1 METLALLADGFA
13 TSLSPLNI
21 MIVLLGVTAG
31 LFIGAMPGL
40 GSVNGVAIVLP
51 ITFIVPPSSAIILL
65 CAIYYGA
72 MYGGAVSSILLG
84 IPGASTAVATTFD
97 GRPMA
102 QQGKA
107 GLALIAAAG
116 ASFVGGTISVLLFTI
131 FAVPLADVA
140 LAFGPAET
148 FALVLLAFTTFVGLG
163 GDDVPKT
170 IVMICLGLVLST
182 VGLDLI
188 SGQPR
193 LIFGDIPG
201 FYSGISFLVLAIGA
215 YGVGEIL
222 YTIEKSRKAPSVTP
236 APITFREIGHGIR
249 ALNRMWKTMSLGSFM
264 GFFVGMLPA
273 AGATP
278 AALMAY
284 GVAKQTSKKPE
295 SFGKGNIEGVAA
307 PETANNAASTG
318 SLLPML
324 TLGIP
329 GSPTT
334 ALLLGGM
341 VMWGLMPGPMLFIE
355 QPDFVWGLI
364 SSLYTANFAAVAI
377 NIALIPL
384 FVWALRMPFAVLCS
398 LVLVL
403 CIVGGYAPSQ
413 KLHDVWLI
421 VAFGVGGYLLRKADY
436 PLAPL
441 VLALV
446 LGPLMEKSFRQT
458 LISEQGDMM
467 AFLERP
473 LSATFLVIALLLFIW
488 PLVGLI
494 FTRDHKDH
502 PHVPSKRP
510 KIANDGK
517 T

>member
-1 METLALLADGFA
+1 MEMFAHLADGFA

-21 MIVLLGVTAG
+21 LIVVLGVTAG

-51 ITFIVPPSSAIILL
+51 LTFVVPPSSAIILL
-65 CAIYYGA
+65 AAIYYGA
-72 MYGGAVSSILLG
+72 MYGGAISSILLG

-107 GLALIAAAG
+107 GLALIAAAV
-116 ASFVGGTISVLLFTI
+116 ASFVGGTISVILFTL
-131 FAVPLADVA
+131 FAAPLADIA
-140 LAFGPAET
+140 LKFGPAEE
-148 FALVLLAFTTFVGLG
+148 FALVLMAFTTFVGLG
-163 GDDVPKT
+163 GDDILKT

-193 LIFGDIPG
+193 LIFFDQPG
-201 FYSGISFLVLAIGA
+201 FYSGISFLVLAIGV
-215 YGVGEIL
+215 YGIGEVL
-222 YTIEKSRKAPSVTP
+222 YTIETSKTAPAVTP
-236 APITFREIGHGIR
+236 AKITLKELGLGLREMNK
-249 ALNRMWKTMSLGSFM
+249 LWKTMTMGSVL

-278 AALMAY
+278 AALMSY
-284 GVAKQTSKKPE
+284 GIAKSTSKTGRT
-295 SFGKGNIEGVAA
+295 FGKGNIEGVVA

-341 VMWGLMPGPMLFIE
+341 VMWGLVPGPMLFIE

-384 FVWALRMPFAVLCS
+384 FVWALRMPFTVLCA

-413 KLHDVWLI
+413 KMHDVWLI
-421 VAFGVGGYLLRKADY
+421 AGFGVGGYLMRKADY
-436 PLAPL
+436 PMAPL

-458 LISEQGDMM
+458 LIAERGDVF
-467 AFLERP
+467 AFIERP
-473 LSATFLVIALLLFIW
+473 LSGTFMALALLFFLL
-488 PLVGLI
+488 PLINYLVKGA
-494 FTRDHKDH
+494 
-502 PHVPSKRP
+502 KR
-510 KIANDGK
+510 KIAPAE
-517 T
+517 

>member
-1 METLALLADGFA
+1 MDILALLADGFA
-13 TSLSPLNI
+13 TSLSPFNLT
-21 MIVLLGVTAG
+21 IVILGVTAG

-51 ITFIVPPSSAIILL
+51 LTFIVPPSSAIILL
-65 CAIYYGA
+65 AAIYYGA
-72 MYGGAVSSILLG
+72 MYGGAISSVLLG

-107 GLALIAAAG
+107 GLALIAAAT
-116 ASFVGGTISVLLFTI
+116 ASFVGGTISVVLFTL
-131 FAVPLADVA
+131 FAAPLADLA
-140 LAFGPAET
+140 LAFGPAEE

-163 GDDVPKT
+163 GDDILKT
-170 IVMICLGLVLST
+170 IIMICLGLVLST

-193 LIFGDIPG
+193 LIFGDMPG
-201 FYSGISFLVLAIGA
+201 FYAGISFLVLAIGV

-222 YTIEKSRKAPSVTP
+222 HTIETSKSAPHVTP
-236 APITFREIGHGIR
+236 ARLTFRELGAG
-249 ALNRMWKTMSLGSFM
+249 LKEVNRLWKTMSVGSFL

-278 AALMAY
+278 ASLMAY
-284 GVAKQTSKKPE
+284 GIAKTTSKKPE
-295 SFGKGNIEGVAA
+295 TFGKGNIEGVAA

-341 VMWGLMPGPMLFIE
+341 VMWGLVPGPMLFIE
-355 QPDFVWGLI
+355 QPDFVWSLI

-377 NIALIPL
+377 NLALIPL
-384 FVWALRMPFAVLCS
+384 FVWALRMPFTVLCA
-398 LVLVL
+398 LVLIL

-413 KLHDVWLI
+413 KMHDVWLI
-421 VAFGVGGYLLRKADY
+421 VGFGVVGYLLRKADY

-458 LISEQGDMM
+458 LIAEQGNVM
-467 AFLERP
+467 AFVERP
-473 LSATFLVIALLLFIW
+473 LSATFIALAALFFVLPLIKLLRERQRGRQ
-488 PLVGLI
+488 VGEV
-494 FTRDHKDH
+494 T
-502 PHVPSKRP
+502 P
-510 KIANDGK
+510 AE
-517 T
+517 

>member
-1 METLALLADGFA
+1 
-13 TSLSPLNI
+13 
-21 MIVLLGVTAG
+21 
-31 LFIGAMPGL
+31 MPGL

-51 ITFIVPPSSAIILL
+51 LTFIVPPSSAIILL
-65 CAIYYGA
+65 AAIYYGA

-102 QQGKA
+102 QKGQA
-107 GLALIAAAG
+107 GLALIAAAV
-116 ASFVGGTISVLLFTI
+116 ASFVGGTISVILFTL
-131 FAVPLADVA
+131 FAAPLADIA
-140 LAFGPAET
+140 LSFGPAEE

-163 GDDVPKT
+163 GDDALKT
-170 IVMICLGLVLST
+170 IIMICLGLALST

-193 LIFGDIPG
+193 LIFGDMPG
-201 FYSGISFLVLAIGA
+201 FYSGISFLVLAIGT
-215 YGVGEIL
+215 YGLGEIL
-222 YTIEKSRKAPSVTP
+222 YTIETSKTAPKVTN
-236 APITFREIGHGIR
+236 ARITFAELGAG
-249 ALNRMWKTMSLGSFM
+249 LKRMNSLWKTMSLGSLL

-278 AALMAY
+278 AALMSY
-284 GVAKQTSKKPE
+284 GIAKQTSKT
-295 SFGKGNIEGVAA
+295 SDTFGKGNIEGVAA

-341 VMWGLMPGPMLFIE
+341 VMWGLVPGPMLFIE

-364 SSLYTANFAAVAI
+364 SSLYTANFAAVAV
-377 NIALIPL
+377 NIALIPV
-384 FVWALRMPFAVLCS
+384 FVWALRMPFTVLCA

-403 CIVGGYAPSQ
+403 CIVGGFAPSQ
-413 KLHDVWLI
+413 KMHDVWLI
-421 VAFGVGGYLLRKADY
+421 FAFGVGGYLLRKADY

-458 LISEQGDMM
+458 LIAEQGNIL
-467 AFLERP
+467 AFVERP
-473 LSATFLVIALLLFIW
+473 LSATFIGLAILFFVMPFLVAFVTGAKERL
-488 PLVGLI
+488 
-494 FTRDHKDH
+494 
-502 PHVPSKRP
+502 HVPSKRP
-510 KIANDGK
+510 KIN
-517 T
+517 

>member
-1 METLALLADGFA
+1 MDVLALLADGFS
-13 TSLSPLNI
+13 TSLSPFNL
-21 MIVLLGVTAG
+21 MVVLIGVTAG

-51 ITFIVPPSSAIILL
+51 LTFIVPPSSAIILL
-65 CAIYYGA
+65 AAIYYGA
-72 MYGGAVSSILLG
+72 MYGGAVSSVLLG

-102 QQGKA
+102 QQGRA
-107 GLALIAAAG
+107 GLALIAAAV
-116 ASFVGGTISVLLFTI
+116 ASFVGGTISVILFTL
-131 FAVPLADVA
+131 FAVPLADLA
-140 LAFGPAET
+140 LAFGPAEE

-163 GDDVPKT
+163 GDDILKT
-170 IVMICLGLVLST
+170 IIMICLGLVLST

-193 LIFGDIPG
+193 LIFGDLPG
-201 FYSGISFLVLAIGA
+201 FYSGISFLVLAIGV
-215 YGVGEIL
+215 YGVGEVL
-222 YTIEKSRKAPSVTP
+222 HTIETSKSAPSVTP
-236 APITFREIGHGIR
+236 ARLSFRELREGFR
-249 ALNRMWKTMSLGSFM
+249 AMNRLWKTMSLGSFL

-278 AALMAY
+278 ASLMAY
-284 GVAKQTSKKPE
+284 GIAKSTSKAPE
-295 SFGKGNIEGVAA
+295 TFGKGNIEGVAA

-341 VMWGLMPGPMLFIE
+341 VMWGLVPGPMLFIE
-355 QPDFVWGLI
+355 QPEFVWGLI

-377 NIALIPL
+377 NLALIPL
-384 FVWALRMPFAVLCS
+384 FVWALRMPFTVLCAM
-398 LVLVL
+398 VLVL
-403 CIVGGYAPSQ
+403 CIVGGFAPSQ
-413 KLHDVWLI
+413 KMHDVWLI
-421 VAFGVGGYLLRKADY
+421 AGFGIAGYLLRKAEY

-458 LISEQGDMM
+458 LIAEQGDVA
-467 AFLERP
+467 AFIERP
-473 LSATFLVIALLLFIW
+473 LSAFFLSLA
-488 PLVGLI
+488 LI
-494 FTRDHKDH
+494 FFLLPLIRELRRR
-502 PHVPSKRP
+502 KRQGAVTP
-510 KIANDGK
+510 AE
-517 T
+517 

>member
-1 METLALLADGFA
+1 MELFGHLADGFA
-13 TSLSPLNI
+13 TSLSPLNLF
-21 MIVLLGVTAG
+21 IVIIGVTAG

-65 CAIYYGA
+65 AAIYYGA
-72 MYGGAVSSILLG
+72 MYGGAIRSILLG

-107 GLALIAAAG
+107 GLALITAAC
-116 ASFVGGTISVLLFTI
+116 ASFVGGTISVILFTL
-131 FAVPLADVA
+131 FAAPLADVA
-140 LAFGPAET
+140 LAFGPAEE

-163 GDDVPKT
+163 GDDVLKT
-170 IVMICLGLVLST
+170 IMMICLGLALST

-193 LIFGDIPG
+193 LIFFDEPG
-201 FYSGISFLVLAIGA
+201 FYSGISFLVLAIGV
-215 YGVGEIL
+215 YGIGEIL
-222 YTIEKSRKAPSVTP
+222 YTIETQKTAPQVTP
-236 APITFREIGHGIR
+236 AKLTFRDLWYGIKEINK
-249 ALNRMWKTMSLGSFM
+249 LWKTMTFGSVM

-284 GVAKQTSKKPE
+284 GIAKLTSKTPE
-295 SFGKGNIEGVAA
+295 RFGKGAIEGVAA

-341 VMWGLMPGPMLFIE
+341 VMWGLVPGPMLFIE

-364 SSLYTANFAAVAI
+364 SSLYTANLAAVLV
-377 NIALIPL
+377 NLALIPL
-384 FVWALRMPFAVLCS
+384 FVWALRMPFTVLCS
-398 LVLVL
+398 MVFVL
-403 CIVGGYAPSQ
+403 CLVGGYAPSQ
-413 KLHDVWLI
+413 KMHDVWLI
-421 VAFGVGGYLLRKADY
+421 VGFGVGGYLLRKADY
-436 PLAPL
+436 PMAPL

-458 LISEQGDMM
+458 LIAEQGNVM
-467 AFLERP
+467 AFVERP
-473 LSATFLVIALLLFIW
+473 LSGAFVAISAVFFLLPLLKHLQRW
-488 PLVGLI
+488 VG
-494 FTRDHKDH
+494 RK
-502 PHVPSKRP
+502 PSP
-510 KIANDGK
+510 AE
-517 T
+517 

>member
-1 METLALLADGFA
+1 MEVLSLLADGFA
-13 TSLSPLNI
+13 TSLSPFNLF
-21 MIVLLGVTAG
+21 IVIIGVTAG

-51 ITFIVPPSSAIILL
+51 LTFIVPPSSAIILL
-65 CAIYYGA
+65 AAIYYGA

-102 QQGKA
+102 QKGQA
-107 GLALIAAAG
+107 GLALIAAAV
-116 ASFVGGTISVLLFTI
+116 ASFVGGTISVILFTL
-131 FAVPLADVA
+131 FAAPLADIA
-140 LAFGPAET
+140 LSFGPAEE

-163 GDDVPKT
+163 GDDALKT
-170 IVMICLGLVLST
+170 IIMICLGLALST

-193 LIFGDIPG
+193 LIFGDMPG
-201 FYSGISFLVLAIGA
+201 FYSGISFLVLAIGT
-215 YGVGEIL
+215 YGLGEIL
-222 YTIEKSRKAPSVTP
+222 YTIETSKTAPKVTN
-236 APITFREIGHGIR
+236 ARITFAELSAG
-249 ALNRMWKTMSLGSFM
+249 LKRMNSLWKTMSLGSFL
-264 GFFVGMLPA
+264 GFFVGILPA

-278 AALMAY
+278 AALMSY
-284 GVAKQTSKKPE
+284 GIAKQTSKT
-295 SFGKGNIEGVAA
+295 SDTFGKGNIEGVAA

-341 VMWGLMPGPMLFIE
+341 VMWGLVPGPMLFIE

-364 SSLYTANFAAVAI
+364 SSLYTANFAAVAV
-377 NIALIPL
+377 NIALIPV
-384 FVWALRMPFAVLCS
+384 FVWALRMPFTVLCA
-398 LVLVL
+398 LVVVL
-403 CIVGGYAPSQ
+403 CIVGGFAPSQ
-413 KLHDVWLI
+413 KMHDVWLI
-421 VAFGVGGYLLRKADY
+421 FAFGVGGYLLRKADY

-458 LISEQGDMM
+458 LIAEQGNIL
-467 AFLERP
+467 AFVERP
-473 LSATFLVIALLLFIW
+473 LSATFIGLAILFFVMPFAVAFITGAKER
-488 PLVGLI
+488 L
-494 FTRDHKDH
+494 
-502 PHVPSKRP
+502 HVPSKRP
-510 KIANDGK
+510 KIN
-517 T
+517 

>member
-1 METLALLADGFA
+1 MEIIGLLAEGFA
-13 TSLSPLNI
+13 TSLSWFNI
-21 MIVLLGVTAG
+21 FVVVIGVTAG

-51 ITFIVPPSSAIILL
+51 LTFIVPPASAIILL
-65 CAIYYGA
+65 AAIYYGA
-72 MYGGAVSSILLG
+72 MYGGAISSILLG

-102 QQGKA
+102 QKGQA
-107 GLALIAAAG
+107 GLALIAAAV
-116 ASFVGGTISVLLFTI
+116 ASFVGGTISVVLFT
-131 FAVPLADVA
+131 FLAAPLADLA
-140 LAFGPAET
+140 LSFGPAEE
-148 FALVLLAFTTFVGLG
+148 FALVLLAFTTFLGLG
-163 GDDVPKT
+163 GDDPYKT
-170 IVMICLGLVLST
+170 LAMILLGLVLST

-193 LIFGDIPG
+193 LIFFDQPG
-201 FYSGISFLVLAIGA
+201 FYSGISFLVLAIGV
-215 YGVGEIL
+215 YGIGEIL
-222 YTIEKSRKAPSVTP
+222 WTIERSKDGQTVTTP
-236 APITFREIGHGIR
+236 KITFGEIWAGFKILLR
-249 ALNRMWKTMSLGSFM
+249 SWKTLVAGSSL

-278 AALMAY
+278 ASLMAY
-284 GVAKQTSKKPE
+284 GIAKSTSKEPD
-295 SFGKGNIEGVAA
+295 SFGKGNVEGVMA

-341 VMWGLMPGPMLFIE
+341 VMWGLVPGPMLFIE

-364 SSLYTANFAAVAI
+364 SSLYTANTAAVLI

-384 FVWALRMPFAVLCS
+384 FVWALRMPFSVLTAI
-398 LVLVL
+398 VIVL
-403 CIVGGYAPSQ
+403 CIVGGFAPSQ
-413 KLHDVWLI
+413 KMHDVWLI
-421 VAFGVGGYLLRKADY
+421 AGFGIGGYLLRKADY

-446 LGPLMEKSFRQT
+446 LGPLMEKSFRQA
-458 LISEQGDMM
+458 LIATQGDMTI
-467 AFLERP
+467 FVTRP
-473 LSATFLVIALLLFIW
+473 MSALFIAIAVFFVAL
-488 PLVGLI
+488 PIISKL
-494 FTRDHKDH
+494 TRKSAERSALN
-502 PHVPSKRP
+502 P
-510 KIANDGK
+510 AE
-517 T
+517 

>member
-1 METLALLADGFA
+1 MDTLALLADGFA
-13 TSLSPLNI
+13 TSLSPLNL
-21 MIVLLGVTAG
+21 MIVILGVTAG

-51 ITFIVPPSSAIILL
+51 LTFIVPPSSAIILL

-72 MYGGAVSSILLG
+72 MYGGAISSVLLG
-84 IPGASTAVATTFD
+84 IPGSSTAVATTFD

-107 GLALIAAAG
+107 GLALIAAAM
-116 ASFVGGTISVLLFTI
+116 ASFIGGTISVVLFTV
-131 FAVPLADVA
+131 FAVPLADLA
-140 LAFGPAET
+140 LAFGPAEE

-163 GDDVPKT
+163 GDDVLKT
-170 IVMICLGLVLST
+170 LIMICLGLVLST

-193 LIFGDIPG
+193 LIFFDEPG
-201 FYSGISFLVLAIGA
+201 FYSGISFLVLAIGV
-215 YGVGEIL
+215 YGVGEVL
-222 YTIEKSRKAPSVTP
+222 YTIETQRKSPSVTP
-236 APITFREIGHGIR
+236 AKLTFKELWLGMKAI
-249 ALNRMWKTMSLGSFM
+249 NRLWKTMSLGSFL

-284 GVAKQTSKKPE
+284 GMAKTTSKSPE
-295 SFGKGNIEGVAA
+295 TFGKGNIEGVAA

-341 VMWGLMPGPMLFIE
+341 VMWGLVPGPMLFIE

-377 NIALIPL
+377 NLALIPL
-384 FVWALRMPFAVLCS
+384 FVWALRMPFTVLCA

-403 CIVGGYAPSQ
+403 CLVGGYAPSQ

-421 VAFGVGGYLLRKADY
+421 LGFGVAGYLLRKANY

-458 LISEQGDMM
+458 LISEQGNVM
-467 AFLERP
+467 AFVERP
-473 LSATFLVIALLLFIW
+473 LSATFMALALLFFVL
-488 PLVGLI
+488 PLIKLLRKN
-494 FTRDHKDH
+494 TSKDKVA
-502 PHVPSKRP
+502 P
-510 KIANDGK
+510 AE
-517 T
+517 

>member
-1 METLALLADGFA
+1 MEMFDLLAQGFA
-13 TSLSPLNI
+13 TSLSPMNLL
-21 MIVLLGVTAG
+21 IVLIGVTAG
-31 LFIGAMPGL
+31 IFIGAMPGL

-51 ITFIVPPSSAIILL
+51 LTFIVPPTSAIILL
-65 CAIYYGA
+65 AAIYYGA
-72 MYGGAVSSILLG
+72 MYGGAISSILLG

-107 GLALIAAAG
+107 GLALLAAAV
-116 ASFVGGTISVLLFTI
+116 ASFVGGTLSVILFTL
-131 FAVPLADVA
+131 FAVPLADLA
-140 LAFGPAET
+140 LAFGPAEE

-163 GDDVPKT
+163 GDDVLKT
-170 IVMICLGLVLST
+170 IVMICLGLVLAT

-193 LIFGDIPG
+193 LIFGELPG
-201 FYSGISFLVLAIGA
+201 FYSGISFLVLAIGV
-215 YGVGEIL
+215 YGIGEVL
-222 YTIEKSRKAPSVTP
+222 YTIETSRTAPQVTP
-236 APITFREIGHGIR
+236 AKLTFREIGAG
-249 ALNRMWKTMSLGSFM
+249 LKVMNRLWKTMSLGSFL

-278 AALMAY
+278 ASLMAY
-284 GVAKQTSKKPE
+284 GIARQTSKSPE
-295 SFGKGNIEGVAA
+295 TFGKGNIEGVAA

-341 VMWGLMPGPMLFIE
+341 VMWGLTPGPMLFIE

-364 SSLYTANFAAVAI
+364 SSLYTANVAAVVI

-384 FVWALRMPFAVLCS
+384 FVWALRMPFTVLCAI
-398 LVLVL
+398 VLIL
-403 CIVGGYAPSQ
+403 CIVGGYAPNQ
-413 KLHDVWLI
+413 KMHDVWLI
-421 VAFGVGGYLLRKADY
+421 LGFGVGGYLLRKADY

-458 LISEQGDMM
+458 LIAEQGNIL
-467 AFLERP
+467 AFVERP
-473 LSATFLVIALLLFIW
+473 LSGTFIAIAAVFFLLPIVKAVRRRLRQAGVA
-488 PLVGLI
+488 P
-494 FTRDHKDH
+494 
-502 PHVPSKRP
+502 
-510 KIANDGK
+510 AE
-517 T
+517 

>member
-1 METLALLADGFA
+1 MDLLNHLANGFA
-13 TSLSPLNI
+13 ISLQPLNL
-21 MIVLLGVTAG
+21 MIVFIGVFAG

-51 ITFIVPPSSAIILL
+51 LTFIVPPSSAIILL
-65 CAIYYGA
+65 AAIYYGA

-107 GLALIAAAG
+107 GLALLTAAA
-116 ASFVGGTISVLLFTI
+116 ASFIGGTISIILFTL
-131 FAVPLADVA
+131 FAEPLADLA
-140 LAFGPAET
+140 LAFGPAEEFT
-148 FALVLLAFTTFVGLG
+148 LVLLAFTTFVGLG
-163 GDDVPKT
+163 GDDVYKT
-170 IVMICLGLVLST
+170 IIMICLGLILST
-182 VGLDLI
+182 VGLDMI

-193 LIFGDIPG
+193 MIFFDQPG
-201 FYSGISFLVLAIGA
+201 FYSGISFLVLAIGT

-222 YTIEKSRKAPSVTP
+222 YTIETQKTAPSVTS
-236 APITFREIGHGIR
+236 AKLSFKDIWSGLKEVNK
-249 ALNRMWKTMSLGSFM
+249 LWKTMSFGSFL

-278 AALMAY
+278 AALMSY
-284 GVAKQTSKKPE
+284 GVEKLSSQTPE
-295 SFGKGNIEGVAA
+295 KFGKGAVEGVAA

-341 VMWGLMPGPMLFIE
+341 VMWGLVPGPMLFIE
-355 QPDFVWGLI
+355 QSEFVWSLI
-364 SSLYTANFAAVAI
+364 SSLYTANVMAVI
-377 NIALIPL
+377 VNLALIPV
-384 FVWALRMPFAVLCS
+384 FVWALRMPFSVLCAMVF
-398 LVLVL
+398 LL
-403 CIVGGYAPSQ
+403 CLVGGYAPSQ
-413 KLHDVWLI
+413 KIHDVWLI
-421 VAFGVGGYLLRKADY
+421 IGFCICGYILRKADY

-446 LGPLMEKSFRQT
+446 LGGLMEKSFRQT
-458 LISEQGDMM
+458 LIAEQGNIF
-467 AFLERP
+467 AFVERP
-473 LSATFLVIALLLFIW
+473 LSATFLGISIVLFLLPFLKSALSRKRAGS
-488 PLVGLI
+488 VG
-494 FTRDHKDH
+494 
-502 PHVPSKRP
+502 SQS
-510 KIANDGK
+510 
-517 T
+517 

>member
-1 METLALLADGFA
+1 METLGLLLDGFS
-13 TSLSPLNI
+13 TSLSLFNI
-21 MIVLLGVTAG
+21 MIVVAGVTAG

-51 ITFIVPPSSAIILL
+51 LTFLVPPESAIILL
-65 CAIYYGA
+65 AAIYYGA

-107 GLALIAAAG
+107 GLALITSAV
-116 ASFVGGTISVLLFTI
+116 ASFVGGTVSVILFTI

-140 LAFGPAET
+140 LAFGPAEE

-163 GDDVPKT
+163 NDNVYKT
-170 IVMICLGLVLST
+170 MVMIMLGLVLST

-193 LIFGDIPG
+193 LIFFDMPG
-201 FYSGISFLVLAIGA
+201 FYSGISFLVLAIGV
-215 YGVGEIL
+215 YGVGEVL
-222 YTIEKSRKAPSVTP
+222 YTIETSKKNTEVTN
-236 APITFREIGHGIR
+236 ARITFAELGAGLREL
-249 ALNRMWKTMSLGSFM
+249 AKLWKTMTLGSFV

-278 AALMAY
+278 ASLMAY
-284 GVAKQTSKKPE
+284 GMAKSSSKNPD

-341 VMWGLMPGPMLFIE
+341 VIWGLVPGPMLFIE

-364 SSLYTANFAAVAI
+364 SSLYTANFASVII

-384 FVWALRMPFAVLCS
+384 FVWALRMPATVLCA

-403 CIVGGYAPSQ
+403 CIIGGFAPSQ
-413 KLHDVWLI
+413 KMHDVWLI
-421 VAFGVGGYLLRKADY
+421 IAFGGAGYILRKADY

-441 VLALV
+441 VLAIV

-458 LISEQGDMM
+458 LIAEQGNVL
-467 AFLERP
+467 AFFERP
-473 LSATFLVIALLLFIW
+473 LSGTFMCLALFFFLL
-488 PLVGLI
+488 PLIKYLRLSQ
-494 FTRDHKDH
+494 FDQKSTT
-502 PHVPSKRP
+502 SS
-510 KIANDGK
+510 
-517 T
+517 

>member
-1 METLALLADGFA
+1 MELLGHLADGFA
-13 TSLSPLNI
+13 TSLSPLNLL
-21 MIVLLGVTAG
+21 IVLIGVTAG

-51 ITFIVPPSSAIILL
+51 LTFIVPPSSAIILL
-65 CAIYYGA
+65 AAIYYGA
-72 MYGGAVSSILLG
+72 MYGGAISSILLG

-107 GLALIAAAG
+107 GLALIAAAT
-116 ASFVGGTISVLLFTI
+116 ASFVGGTISIILFTL
-131 FAVPLADVA
+131 FAAPLADVA
-140 LAFGPAET
+140 LAFGPPEE
-148 FALVLLAFTTFVGLG
+148 FALVLMAFTTFVGLG
-163 GDDVPKT
+163 GDDVLKT
-170 IVMICLGLVLST
+170 IIMICLGLALST

-193 LIFGDIPG
+193 LIFFDQPG
-201 FYSGISFLVLAIGA
+201 FYSGMSFLVLAIGV

-222 YTIEKSRKAPSVTP
+222 YTIETSKTAPQVTP
-236 APITFREIGHGIR
+236 AKLSFATVWQGIKEMNK
-249 ALNRMWKTMSLGSFM
+249 LWKTMSFGSFI

-284 GVAKQTSKKPE
+284 GLSKIMSKDPD

-341 VMWGLMPGPMLFIE
+341 VMWGLVPGPMLFIE

-364 SSLYTANFAAVAI
+364 SSLYTANLFAVLV
-377 NIALIPL
+377 NLALIPV
-384 FVWALRMPFAVLCS
+384 FVWALRMPFTVLCAV
-398 LVLVL
+398 VLVL
-403 CIVGGYAPSQ
+403 CIVGGFAPSQ
-413 KLHDVWLI
+413 KMHDVWLI
-421 VAFGVGGYLLRKADY
+421 AGFGVVGYLLRKADY
-436 PLAPL
+436 PMAPL
-441 VLALV
+441 VLAIV
-446 LGPLMEKSFRQT
+446 LGPLMESSFRQS
-458 LISEQGDMM
+458 LISEQGNVMI
-467 AFLERP
+467 FFERP
-473 LSATFLVIALLLFIW
+473 LSATFMVIS
-488 PLVGLI
+488 LI
-494 FTRDHKDH
+494 FFTLPLLKYVKRFARGK
-502 PHVPSKRP
+502 SATKRP
-510 KIANDGK
+510 AA
-517 T
+517 

>member
-1 METLALLADGFA
+1 MELLGHLADGFA
-13 TSLSPLNI
+13 TSLSPLNL

-51 ITFIVPPSSAIILL
+51 LTFIVPPSSAIILL
-65 CAIYYGA
+65 AAIYYGA
-72 MYGGAVSSILLG
+72 MYGGAISSILLG

-107 GLALIAAAG
+107 GLALIAAAC
-116 ASFVGGTISVLLFTI
+116 ASFVGGTISVVLFTL
-131 FAVPLADVA
+131 FAAPLADVA
-140 LAFGPAET
+140 LAFGPAEE

-163 GDDVPKT
+163 GDDILKT
-170 IVMICLGLVLST
+170 IMMICFGLALST

-193 LIFGDIPG
+193 LIFFDEPG
-201 FYSGISFLVLAIGA
+201 FFSGISFLVLAIGV
-215 YGVGEIL
+215 YGIGEIL
-222 YTIEKSRKAPSVTP
+222 YTIETQKTAPTVTP
-236 APITFREIGHGIR
+236 AKVSFKEVWYGIKL
-249 ALNRMWKTMSLGSFM
+249 LNKMWKSLTFGSVM

-278 AALMAY
+278 AALMSY
-284 GVAKQTSKKPE
+284 GIAKLMSKTPE
-295 SFGKGNIEGVAA
+295 KFGKGAIEGVVA

-341 VMWGLMPGPMLFIE
+341 VMWGLVPGPMLFIE

-364 SSLYTANFAAVAI
+364 SSLYTANLAAVLV
-377 NIALIPL
+377 NLALIPL
-384 FVWALRMPFAVLCS
+384 FVWALRMPFTVLCS
-398 LVLVL
+398 VVFVL
-403 CIVGGYAPSQ
+403 CLVGGYAPSQ
-413 KLHDVWLI
+413 KMHDVWLI

-436 PLAPL
+436 PMAPL

-458 LISEQGDMM
+458 LIAEQGNVM
-467 AFLERP
+467 AFIERS
-473 LSATFLVIALLLFIW
+473 LSGTFIAISVVFFMLPMIKHVKRLLK
-488 PLVGLI
+488 
-494 FTRDHKDH
+494 RA
-502 PHVPSKRP
+502 PSA
-510 KIANDGK
+510 AN
-517 T
+517 

>member
-1 METLALLADGFA
+1 MDILSLLADGFA
-13 TSLSPLNI
+13 TSLSPLNL
-21 MIVLLGVTAG
+21 MIVILGVTAG

-51 ITFIVPPSSAIILL
+51 LTFIVPPSSAIILL
-65 CAIYYGA
+65 AAIYYGA
-72 MYGGAVSSILLG
+72 MYGGAVSSVLLG

-107 GLALIAAAG
+107 GLALIAAAT
-116 ASFVGGTISVLLFTI
+116 ASFVGGTISVILFTL
-131 FAVPLADVA
+131 FAAPLADLA
-140 LAFGPAET
+140 LAFGPAEE

-163 GDDVPKT
+163 GDDILKT
-170 IVMICLGLVLST
+170 IIMICLGLVLST

-193 LIFGDIPG
+193 LIFGDMPG
-201 FYSGISFLVLAIGA
+201 FYSGISFLVLAIGV
-215 YGVGEIL
+215 YGIGEVL
-222 YTIEKSRKAPSVTP
+222 HTIETSKSAPQVTP
-236 APITFREIGHGIR
+236 ARLTFRDLRDGLREM
-249 ALNRMWKTMSLGSFM
+249 NRLWKTMSVGSFL

-278 AALMAY
+278 ASLMAY
-284 GVAKQTSKKPE
+284 GIARSTSRKPE
-295 SFGKGNIEGVAA
+295 TFGKGNIEGVAA

-377 NIALIPL
+377 NIALIPI
-384 FVWALRMPFAVLCS
+384 FVWALRMPFTVLCAM
-398 LVLVL
+398 VLVL
-403 CIVGGYAPSQ
+403 CIVGGFAPSQ
-413 KLHDVWLI
+413 KMHDVWLI
-421 VAFGVGGYLLRKADY
+421 AGFGIVGYILRKADY

-458 LISEQGDMM
+458 LIAEQGNVL
-467 AFLERP
+467 AFVERP
-473 LSATFLVIALLLFIW
+473 LSATFIAIAVLFFVLPLLKHLRRKPQHEIT
-488 PLVGLI
+488 P
-494 FTRDHKDH
+494 
-502 PHVPSKRP
+502 
-510 KIANDGK
+510 AE
-517 T
+517 

>member
-1 METLALLADGFA
+1 MELLGYLGEGFA
-13 TSLSPLNI
+13 TSLMPINI
-21 MIVLLGVTAG
+21 LIVMIGVTAG

-72 MYGGAVSSILLG
+72 MYGGAISSILLG

-107 GLALIAAAG
+107 GLALIAAAA
-116 ASFVGGTISVLLFTI
+116 ASFVGGTISVVLFTL

-140 LAFGPAET
+140 LAFGPAEE

-163 GDDVPKT
+163 GDDVLKT
-170 IVMICLGLVLST
+170 IIMICLGLVLSA

-188 SGQPR
+188 SGDPR
-193 LIFGDIPG
+193 LIFFDQPG
-201 FYSGISFLVLAIGA
+201 FYSGISFLVLAIGI

-222 YTIEKSRKAPSVTP
+222 YTIETQKSAPQVTP
-236 APITFREIGHGIR
+236 AKITFRVLWYGLKEINK
-249 ALNRMWKTMSLGSFM
+249 LWKTMSFGSFL

-278 AALMAY
+278 AALMSY
-284 GVAKQTSKKPE
+284 GIAKLLSKKPE
-295 SFGKGNIEGVAA
+295 TFGKGAIEGVAA

-341 VMWGLMPGPMLFIE
+341 VMWGLVPGPMLFIE

-364 SSLYTANFAAVAI
+364 SSLYTANLFAVLV
-377 NIALIPL
+377 NLALIPL
-384 FVWALRMPFAVLCS
+384 FVWALRMPFTVLCS
-398 LVLVL
+398 LVFVL
-403 CIVGGYAPSQ
+403 CLVGGFAPSQ

-421 VAFGVGGYLLRKADY
+421 VGFGVAGYVLRKADY
-436 PLAPL
+436 PMAPL

-446 LGPLMEKSFRQT
+446 LGPLMERSFRQT
-458 LISEQGDMM
+458 LIAEQGNMM
-467 AFLERP
+467 AFVERP
-473 LSATFLVIALLLFIW
+473 ISGTFMAIAALFFVLPMLKHVKRLLRRDLSPAE
-488 PLVGLI
+488 
-494 FTRDHKDH
+494 
-502 PHVPSKRP
+502 
-510 KIANDGK
+510 
-517 T
+517 

>member
-1 METLALLADGFA
+1 MDLLAHLADGFA
-13 TSLSPLNI
+13 TSLSPLNLF
-21 MIVLLGVTAG
+21 IVILGVTAG

-51 ITFIVPPSSAIILL
+51 MTFIVPPSSAIILL
-65 CAIYYGA
+65 AAIYYGA
-72 MYGGAVSSILLG
+72 MYGGAISSILLG

-107 GLALIAAAG
+107 GLALIAAAS
-116 ASFVGGTISVLLFTI
+116 ASFIGGTISVILFTL

-140 LAFGPAET
+140 LAFGPAEE

-163 GDDVPKT
+163 GDDILKT
-170 IVMICLGLVLST
+170 IIMICLGLALST

-193 LIFGDIPG
+193 LIFFDEPG
-201 FYSGISFLVLAIGA
+201 FYSGISFLVLAIGV
-215 YGVGEIL
+215 YGIGEIL
-222 YTIEKSRKAPSVTP
+222 YTIETSKTAPTVTP
-236 APITFREIGHGIR
+236 ARITFREVGLG
-249 ALNRMWKTMSLGSFM
+249 LKEVNKMWKTLTFGSFM

-284 GVAKQTSKKPE
+284 GMSKIMSKEPE
-295 SFGKGNIEGVAA
+295 TFGKGNIEGVAS

-341 VMWGLMPGPMLFIE
+341 VMWGLVPGPMLFIE

-364 SSLYTANFAAVAI
+364 SSLYTANVAAVLV
-377 NIALIPL
+377 NLALIPL
-384 FVWALRMPFAVLCS
+384 FVWALRMPFTVLCS
-398 LVLVL
+398 LVIVL

-413 KLHDVWLI
+413 KMHDVWLI
-421 VAFGVGGYLLRKADY
+421 IVFGVGGYLLRKADY

-458 LISEQGDMM
+458 LIAEQGNVM
-467 AFLERP
+467 AFVERP
-473 LSATFLVIALLLFIW
+473 LSATFIAISIIFFLL
-488 PLVGLI
+488 PLL
-494 FTRDHKDH
+494 K
-502 PHVPSKRP
+502 HVKSAFRRK
-510 KIANDGK
+510 KLTTDTAAE
-517 T
+517 

>member
-1 METLALLADGFA
+1 MEVLSLLADGFA
-13 TSLSPLNI
+13 TSLSPFNLL
-21 MIVLLGVTAG
+21 IVIIGVTAG

-51 ITFIVPPSSAIILL
+51 LTFIVPPSSAIILL
-65 CAIYYGA
+65 AAIYYGA

-102 QQGKA
+102 QKGQA
-107 GLALIAAAG
+107 GLALIAAAV
-116 ASFVGGTISVLLFTI
+116 ASFVGGTISVILFTL
-131 FAVPLADVA
+131 FAAPLADIA
-140 LAFGPAET
+140 LSFGPAEE

-163 GDDVPKT
+163 GDDALKT
-170 IVMICLGLVLST
+170 IIMICLGLALST

-193 LIFGDIPG
+193 LIFGDMPG
-201 FYSGISFLVLAIGA
+201 FYSGISFLVLAIGT
-215 YGVGEIL
+215 YGLGEIL
-222 YTIEKSRKAPSVTP
+222 YTIETSKTAPKVTN
-236 APITFREIGHGIR
+236 ARITFAELSAG
-249 ALNRMWKTMSLGSFM
+249 LKRMNSLWKTMSLGSLL

-278 AALMAY
+278 AALMSY
-284 GVAKQTSKKPE
+284 GIAKQTSKT
-295 SFGKGNIEGVAA
+295 SDTFGKGNIEGVAA

-341 VMWGLMPGPMLFIE
+341 VMWGLVPGPMLFIE

-364 SSLYTANFAAVAI
+364 SSLYTANFAAVAV
-377 NIALIPL
+377 NIALIPV
-384 FVWALRMPFAVLCS
+384 FVWALRMPFTVLCA
-398 LVLVL
+398 LVVVL
-403 CIVGGYAPSQ
+403 CIVGGFAPSQ
-413 KLHDVWLI
+413 KMHDVWLI
-421 VAFGVGGYLLRKADY
+421 FAFGVGGYLLRKADY

-458 LISEQGDMM
+458 LIAEQGNIL
-467 AFLERP
+467 AFVERP
-473 LSATFLVIALLLFIW
+473 LSATFIVLAILFFVMPFVVAFITGAKER
-488 PLVGLI
+488 L
-494 FTRDHKDH
+494 
-502 PHVPSKRP
+502 HVPSKRP
-510 KIANDGK
+510 KIN
-517 T
+517 

>member
-1 METLALLADGFA
+1 MEVLSLLADGFA
-13 TSLSPLNI
+13 TSLSPFNLF
-21 MIVLLGVTAG
+21 IVVIGVTAG

-51 ITFIVPPSSAIILL
+51 LTFIVPPSSAIILL
-65 CAIYYGA
+65 AAIYYGA

-102 QQGKA
+102 QKGQA
-107 GLALIAAAG
+107 GLALIAAAV
-116 ASFVGGTISVLLFTI
+116 ASFVGGTISVILFTL
-131 FAVPLADVA
+131 FAAPLADIA
-140 LAFGPAET
+140 LSFGPAEE

-163 GDDVPKT
+163 GDDALKT
-170 IVMICLGLVLST
+170 IIMICLGLALST

-193 LIFGDIPG
+193 LIFGDMPG
-201 FYSGISFLVLAIGA
+201 FYSGISFLVLAIGT
-215 YGVGEIL
+215 YGLGEIL
-222 YTIEKSRKAPSVTP
+222 YTIETSKTAPKVTN
-236 APITFREIGHGIR
+236 ARITFAELGAG
-249 ALNRMWKTMSLGSFM
+249 LKRMNTLWKTMSLGSFL

-278 AALMAY
+278 AALMSY
-284 GVAKQTSKKPE
+284 GIAKQTSKT
-295 SFGKGNIEGVAA
+295 SHTFGKGNIEGVAA

-341 VMWGLMPGPMLFIE
+341 VMWGLVPGPMLFIE

-364 SSLYTANFAAVAI
+364 SSLYTANFAAVAV
-377 NIALIPL
+377 NIALIPV
-384 FVWALRMPFAVLCS
+384 FVWALRMPFTVLCA
-398 LVLVL
+398 LVVVL
-403 CIVGGYAPSQ
+403 CIVGGFAPSQ
-413 KLHDVWLI
+413 KMHDVWLI
-421 VAFGVGGYLLRKADY
+421 FAFGVGGYLLRKADY

-458 LISEQGDMM
+458 LIAEQGNIL
-467 AFLERP
+467 AFVERP
-473 LSATFLVIALLLFIW
+473 LSATFIGLAILFFVMPFLVAFITGAKER
-488 PLVGLI
+488 L
-494 FTRDHKDH
+494 
-502 PHVPSKRP
+502 HVPSKRP
-510 KIANDGK
+510 KVN
-517 T
+517 

>member
-1 METLALLADGFA
+1 MDTLALLADGFA

-51 ITFIVPPSSAIILL
+51 LTFIVPPSSAIILL

-72 MYGGAVSSILLG
+72 MYGGAISSILLG

-97 GRPMA
+97 GRPLA

-107 GLALIAAAG
+107 GLALIAAAV
-116 ASFVGGTISVLLFTI
+116 ASFIGGTISVVLFTL
-131 FAVPLADVA
+131 FAVPLADLA
-140 LAFGPAET
+140 LAFGPAEE
-148 FALVLLAFTTFVGLG
+148 FALVLMAFTTFVGLG
-163 GDDVPKT
+163 GDDKLKT
-170 IVMICLGLVLST
+170 IIMICLGLVLST

-193 LIFGDIPG
+193 LIFGDMPG
-201 FYSGISFLVLAIGA
+201 FYSGISFLVLAIGV
-215 YGVGEIL
+215 YGIGEIL
-222 YTIEKSRKAPSVTP
+222 YTIESSRTAPQVTP
-236 APITFREIGHGIR
+236 ARITLRDLGDGIR
-249 ALNRMWKTMSLGSFM
+249 TMNRMWRTMSLGSFL

-284 GVAKQTSKKPE
+284 GIARSTSKTPS
-295 SFGKGNIEGVAA
+295 SFGKGNLEGVAA

-355 QPDFVWGLI
+355 QPEFVWGLI

-384 FVWALRMPFAVLCS
+384 FVWALRMPFTVLCA
-398 LVLVL
+398 LVMVL
-403 CIVGGYAPSQ
+403 CIVGGFAPSQ
-413 KLHDVWLI
+413 KMHDVWLI
-421 VAFGVGGYLLRKADY
+421 AGFGVAGYLLRKADY

-458 LISEQGDMM
+458 LISEQGDIL
-467 AFLERP
+467 AFIERP
-473 LSATFLVIALLLFIW
+473 LSGTFIAIAVLFFAL
-488 PLVGLI
+488 PLVKYLRKGGA
-494 FTRDHKDH
+494 R
-502 PHVPSKRP
+502 S
-510 KIANDGK
+510 IAPAE
-517 T
+517 

>member
-1 METLALLADGFA
+1 MELLGYLGEGFA
-13 TSLSPLNI
+13 TSLMPINI
-21 MIVLLGVTAG
+21 LIVMIGVTAG

-72 MYGGAVSSILLG
+72 MYGGAISSILLG

-107 GLALIAAAG
+107 GLALIAAAA
-116 ASFVGGTISVLLFTI
+116 ASFVGGTISVVLFTL

-140 LAFGPAET
+140 LAFGPAEE

-163 GDDVPKT
+163 GDDVLKT
-170 IVMICLGLVLST
+170 IIMICLGLVLSA

-188 SGQPR
+188 SGDPR
-193 LIFGDIPG
+193 LIFFDQPG
-201 FYSGISFLVLAIGA
+201 FYSGISFLVLAIGI

-222 YTIEKSRKAPSVTP
+222 YTIETQKSAPQVTP
-236 APITFREIGHGIR
+236 ARITFRELWYGLKEINK
-249 ALNRMWKTMSLGSFM
+249 LWKTMSFGSFL

-278 AALMAY
+278 AALMSY
-284 GVAKQTSKKPE
+284 GIAKLLSKKPE
-295 SFGKGNIEGVAA
+295 TFGKGAIEGVAA

-341 VMWGLMPGPMLFIE
+341 VMWGLVPGPMLFIE

-364 SSLYTANFAAVAI
+364 SSLYTANLFAVLV
-377 NIALIPL
+377 NLALIPL
-384 FVWALRMPFAVLCS
+384 FVWALRMPFTVLCS
-398 LVLVL
+398 LVFVL
-403 CIVGGYAPSQ
+403 CLVGGFAPSQ

-421 VAFGVGGYLLRKADY
+421 VGFGVAGYVLRKADY
-436 PLAPL
+436 PMAPL

-446 LGPLMEKSFRQT
+446 LGPLMERSFRQT
-458 LISEQGDMM
+458 LIAEQGNMM
-467 AFLERP
+467 AFVERP
-473 LSATFLVIALLLFIW
+473 ISGTFMAIAALFFVLPMLKHVKRLLRRDLSPAE
-488 PLVGLI
+488 
-494 FTRDHKDH
+494 
-502 PHVPSKRP
+502 
-510 KIANDGK
+510 
-517 T
+517 

>member
-1 METLALLADGFA
+1 MDIFALLAEGFA
-13 TSLSPLNI
+13 TSLSPLNL
-21 MIVLLGVTAG
+21 MIVILGVTAG

-51 ITFIVPPSSAIILL
+51 LTFIVPPSSAIILL
-65 CAIYYGA
+65 AAIYYGA
-72 MYGGAVSSILLG
+72 MYGGAVSSVLLG
-84 IPGASTAVATTFD
+84 IPGSSTAVATTFD

-102 QQGKA
+102 QKGQA
-107 GLALIAAAG
+107 GLALIAAAV
-116 ASFVGGTISVLLFTI
+116 ASFVGGTISVVLFTL
-131 FAVPLADVA
+131 FAVPLADLA
-140 LAFGPAET
+140 LAFGPAEE

-163 GDDVPKT
+163 GDNVLKT
-170 IVMICLGLVLST
+170 IIMICLGLVLST

-193 LIFGDIPG
+193 LIFGDMPG
-201 FYSGISFLVLAIGA
+201 FYAGISFLVLAIGV
-215 YGVGEIL
+215 YGVGEVL
-222 YTIEKSRKAPSVTP
+222 HTIETSKSAPQVTP
-236 APITFREIGHGIR
+236 ARLTFSELSAGLRQV
-249 ALNRMWKTMSLGSFM
+249 NRLWKTMSIGSFL

-278 AALMAY
+278 ASLMAY
-284 GVAKQTSKKPE
+284 GIARSTSKNPS

-341 VMWGLMPGPMLFIE
+341 VMWGLMPGPMLFID

-364 SSLYTANFAAVAI
+364 SSLYTANAAAVAI
-377 NIALIPL
+377 NLALIPL
-384 FVWALRMPFAVLCS
+384 FVWALRMPFTVLCAM
-398 LVLVL
+398 VLVL
-403 CIVGGYAPSQ
+403 CMVGGFAPSQ
-413 KLHDVWLI
+413 KMHDVWLI
-421 VAFGVGGYLLRKADY
+421 AGFGIAGYILRKADY

-446 LGPLMEKSFRQT
+446 LGPLLEKSFRQT
-458 LISEQGDMM
+458 LIAEQGDIL
-467 AFLERP
+467 AFVERP
-473 LSATFLVIALLLFIW
+473 LSGMFLAVALVFFLL
-488 PLVGLI
+488 PLIKYMRRGN
-494 FTRDHKDH
+494 TRIVVT
-502 PHVPSKRP
+502 P
-510 KIANDGK
+510 AE
-517 T
+517 

>member
-1 METLALLADGFA
+1 MELLGYLGDGFA
-13 TSLSPLNI
+13 TSLMPINI
-21 MIVLLGVTAG
+21 LIVMIGVTAG

-72 MYGGAVSSILLG
+72 MYWGAISSILLG

-107 GLALIAAAG
+107 GLALIAAAA
-116 ASFVGGTISVLLFTI
+116 ASFVGGTISVVLFTL

-140 LAFGPAET
+140 LAFGPAEE

-163 GDDVPKT
+163 GDDVLKT
-170 IVMICLGLVLST
+170 IIMICLGLVLSA

-188 SGQPR
+188 SGDPR
-193 LIFGDIPG
+193 LIFFDQPG
-201 FYSGISFLVLAIGA
+201 FYSGISFLVLAIGI

-222 YTIEKSRKAPSVTP
+222 YTIETQKSAPQVTP
-236 APITFREIGHGIR
+236 AKITFRELWYGLKEINK
-249 ALNRMWKTMSLGSFM
+249 LWKTMSFGSFL

-278 AALMAY
+278 AALMSY
-284 GVAKQTSKKPE
+284 GIAKLLSKKPE
-295 SFGKGNIEGVAA
+295 TFGKGAIEGVAA

-341 VMWGLMPGPMLFIE
+341 VMWGLVPGPMLFIE

-364 SSLYTANFAAVAI
+364 SSLYTANLFAVLV
-377 NIALIPL
+377 NLALIPL
-384 FVWALRMPFAVLCS
+384 FVWALRMPFTVLCS
-398 LVLVL
+398 LVFVL
-403 CIVGGYAPSQ
+403 CLVGGFAPSQ

-421 VAFGVGGYLLRKADY
+421 VGFGVVGYVLRKADY
-436 PLAPL
+436 PMAPL

-446 LGPLMEKSFRQT
+446 LGPLMERSFRQT
-458 LISEQGDMM
+458 LIAEQGNMM
-467 AFLERP
+467 AFVERP
-473 LSATFLVIALLLFIW
+473 ISGTFMAIAALFFVLPMLKHIKRLLRRDLSPAE
-488 PLVGLI
+488 
-494 FTRDHKDH
+494 
-502 PHVPSKRP
+502 
-510 KIANDGK
+510 
-517 T
+517 

>member
-1 METLALLADGFA
+1 MEVLSLLADGFA
-13 TSLSPLNI
+13 TSLTPLNI
-21 MIVLLGVTAG
+21 MIVILGVTAG

-40 GSVNGVAIVLP
+40 GSVNGVALVLP
-51 ITFIVPPSSAIILL
+51 LTFIVPPTSAIILL
-65 CAIYYGA
+65 AAIYYGA

-102 QQGKA
+102 LQGKA
-107 GLALIAAAG
+107 GLALIAAAV
-116 ASFVGGTISVLLFTI
+116 ASFVGGTISVILFTI
-131 FAVPLADVA
+131 FAAPLAELA
-140 LAFGPAET
+140 LKFGPAEE

-163 GDDVPKT
+163 GDDTLKT

-182 VGLDLI
+182 VGLDMI

-201 FYSGISFLVLAIGA
+201 FYSGISFLVLAIGV
-215 YGVGEIL
+215 YGVGEVL
-222 YTIEKSRKAPSVTP
+222 YTIETSRISP
-236 APITFREIGHGIR
+236 AVSTARLRMRDLIDGIR
-249 ALNRMWKTMSLGSFM
+249 EMNKMWKTMSFGSVL

-278 AALMAY
+278 ASLMSY
-284 GVAKQTSKKPE
+284 GLARTFSKKPE
-295 SFGKGNIEGVAA
+295 TFGKGNIEGVAA

-355 QPDFVWGLI
+355 QQDFVWGLI
-364 SSLYTANFAAVAI
+364 SSLYTANLAAVLI

-384 FVWALRMPFAVLCS
+384 FVWALRMPFSVLCS
-398 LVLVL
+398 MVLVL
-403 CIVGGYAPSQ
+403 CILGGFAPSQ

-421 VAFGVGGYLLRKADY
+421 AGFGVAGYLLRKADY

-446 LGPLMEKSFRQT
+446 LGPLMEKSFRQA
-458 LISEQGDMM
+458 LISAQGDVT
-467 AFLERP
+467 FFISRP
-473 LSATFLVIALLLFIW
+473 LSATFLALAAIFFALPLIKMLRRRIA
-488 PLVGLI
+488 
-494 FTRDHKDH
+494 
-502 PHVPSKRP
+502 KRHAP
-510 KIANDGK
+510 AE
-517 T
+517 